1 MFYFFH
7 KLFKILF
14 FFDSAFYD
22 FTHLSKTVVKKI
34 DKWNFNYFNK
44 LCRTTKVYS
53 LIQICDI

>member
-22 FTHLSKTVVKKI
+22 FTHLSKTVVKKSI
-34 DKWNFNYFNK
+34 NET
-44 LCRTTKVYS
+44 LTTLTNCAVQQKFTV
-53 LIQICDI
+53 